1 MMTRRIELSPR
12 LRLAADLVPEGA
24 RLADVG
30 TDHAYL
36 PACLLMEGKIPSAI
50 AADLREGPLSRA
62 RETAAEY
69 GCGDRMAFRLCDGL
83 SGIQPDEVNTIAMAG
98 MGGETIAAILAAA
111 PWTWERECLLLLQPM
126 SAQPFLRRWLQ
137 AHGYTIRRELL
148 SREGDTLYT
157 TFEVYAG
164 PMAELTPAELWAGRQ
179 TRGEGSPLRLAYLDR
194 LLRQT
199 ERAIAGLKRS
209 KRPEDAS
216 RLAELEQVHQGL
228 LDMKEEWLS
237 WQR

>member
-1 MMTRRIELSPR
+1 MADRLLFSKTGRAKYISHLDLMRTFQRAFTRAGIEIKHTQGFHKHPFVSIALPLSVGYSSQCEILEFGLVGGATAEEVPAR
-12 LRLAADLVPEGA
+12 LTAAMPEGIIIHQCYPA
-24 RLADVG
+24 ERKLKELAYVNYIINFEYSEG
-30 TDHAYL
+30 RPQASE
-36 PACLLMEGKIPSAI
+36 PAM
-50 AADLREGPLSRA
+50 
-62 RETAAEY
+62 
-69 GCGDRMAFRLCDGL
+69 
-83 SGIQPDEVNTIAMAG
+83 
-98 MGGETIAAILAAA
+98 
-111 PWTWERECLLLLQPM
+111 
-126 SAQPFLRRWLQ
+126 
-137 AHGYTIRRELL
+137 RELL

-164 PMAELTPAELWAGRQ
+164 PMAKLTPAELWAGRQ

>member
-1 MMTRRIELSPR
+1 MLRIMIAFILGGTFAWMTFFRSEE
-12 LRLAADLVPEGA
+12 AEDPEGKGPRYRPYLEGWLLPSYA
-24 RLADVG
+24 AVMLMAVLFLPGWPELA
-30 TDHAYL
+30 
-36 PACLLMEGKIPSAI
+36 K
-50 AADLREGPLSRA
+50 R
-62 RETAAEY
+62 
-69 GCGDRMAFRLCDGL
+69 
-83 SGIQPDEVNTIAMAG
+83 
-98 MGGETIAAILAAA
+98 AAA
-111 PWTWERECLLLLQPM
+111 CMIMMFLHISLYFVLLLL
-126 SAQPFLRRWLQ
+126 AQPFLRRWLQ

-164 PMAELTPAELWAGRQ
+164 PMAKLTPAELWAGRQ

>member
-1 MMTRRIELSPR
+1 MRRLELSPR
-12 LRLAADLVPEGA
+12 LAAIAEQVPQGA

-36 PACLLMEGKIPSAI
+36 PAWLLLAGRISGAV
-50 AADLREGPLSRA
+50 ATDVREGPLQRG
-62 RETAAEY
+62 RETARLYKVE
-69 GCGDRMAFRLCDGL
+69 DRMVFRCCDGL
-83 SGIQPDEVNTIAMAG
+83 AAVEPQEADTVVIAG
-98 MGGETIAAILAAA
+98 MGGELMARIVERA
-111 PWTWERECLLLLQPM
+111 PWTRGCTLLLQPM

-137 AHGYTIRRELL
+137 AHDYTIRRELL

-164 PMAELTPAELWAGRQ
+164 PMAKLTPAELWAGRQ

>member
-1 MMTRRIELSPR
+1 MRTVELTPR
-12 LRLAADLVPEGA
+12 LRSVAELVPRGA
-24 RLADVG
+24 RFADVG

-36 PACLLMEGKIPSAI
+36 PVWLLQQGRITGAVAS
-50 AADLREGPLSRA
+50 DLRPGPLERA
-62 RETAAEY
+62 RGTAEKY
-69 GCGDRMAFRLCDGL
+69 GLTGRMDFRLCDGL
-83 SGIQPDEVNTIAMAG
+83 SGIQPDEVNTIAIAG

-111 PWTWERECLLLLQPM
+111 PWTWERECLLLLQP
-126 SAQPFLRRWLQ
+126 
-137 AHGYTIRRELL
+137 IRRELL

-164 PMAELTPAELWAGRQ
+164 PMAKLTPAELWAGRQ

>member
-1 MMTRRIELSPR
+1 MRTVELTPR
-12 LRLAADLVPEGA
+12 LRSVAELVPRGA
-24 RLADVG
+24 RFADVG

-36 PACLLMEGKIPSAI
+36 PVWLLQQGRITGAVAS
-50 AADLREGPLSRA
+50 DLRPGPLERA
-62 RETAAEY
+62 RGTAEKY
-69 GCGDRMAFRLCDGL
+69 GLTGRMDFRLCDGL

-98 MGGETIAAILAAA
+98 MGGETI
-111 PWTWERECLLLLQPM
+111 
-126 SAQPFLRRWLQ
+126 LRRWLQ
-137 AHGYTIRRELL
+137 AHDYTIRRELL

-164 PMAELTPAELWAGRQ
+164 PMAKLTPAELWAGRQ

>member
-1 MMTRRIELSPR
+1 M
-12 LRLAADLVPEGA
+12 V
-24 RLADVG
+24 
-30 TDHAYL
+30 
-36 PACLLMEGKIPSAI
+36 
-50 AADLREGPLSRA
+50 
-62 RETAAEY
+62 
-69 GCGDRMAFRLCDGL
+69 FRCCDGL
-83 SGIQPDEVNTIAMAG
+83 AAVEPQEADTVVIAG
-98 MGGETIAAILAAA
+98 MGGELMARIVERA
-111 PWTWERECLLLLQPM
+111 PWTRGCTLLLQPM

-164 PMAELTPAELWAGRQ
+164 PMAKLTPAELWAGRQ

>member
-1 MMTRRIELSPR
+1 MATVREIYQYLDG
-12 LRLAADLVPEGA
+12 LAPFSLQMEFDNAGFLVGRGERA
-24 RLADVG
+24 VS
-30 TDHAYL
+30 
-36 PACLLMEGKIPSAI
+36 KILVSLDITEEVA
-50 AADLREGPLSRA
+50 E
-62 RETAAEY
+62 EAAEL
-69 GCGDRMAFRLCDGL
+69 GAELIVSHHPVIFRPAKSVTDGDPDGRVL
-83 SGIQPDEVNTIAMAG
+83 LALAEHR
-98 MGGETIAAILAAA
+98 IAAICAHTNLDAVAGGVNDALA
-111 PWTWERECLLLLQPM
+111 
-126 SAQPFLRRWLQ
+126 
-137 AHGYTIRRELL
+137 
-148 SREGDTLYT
+148 LYT

-164 PMAELTPAELWAGRQ
+164 PMAKLTPAELWAGRQ

>member
-1 MMTRRIELSPR
+1 MTDEKIARINELAKKS
-12 LRLAADLVPEGA
+12 
-24 RLADVG
+24 
-30 TDHAYL
+30 
-36 PACLLMEGKIPSAI
+36 K
-50 AADLREGPLSRA
+50 
-62 RETAAEY
+62 
-69 GCGDRMAFRLCDGL
+69 
-83 SGIQPDEVNTIAMAG
+83 AG
-98 MGGETIAAILAAA
+98 
-111 PWTWERECLLLLQPM
+111 
-126 SAQPFLRRWLQ
+126 
-137 AHGYTIRRELL
+137 
-148 SREGDTLYT
+148 
-157 TFEVYAG
+157 
-164 PMAELTPAELWAGRQ
+164 ELTPAELWAGRQ

>member
-1 MMTRRIELSPR
+1 MRTVELTPR
-12 LRLAADLVPEGA
+12 LRSVAELVPRGA
-24 RLADVG
+24 RFADVG

-36 PACLLMEGKIPSAI
+36 PVWLLQQGRITGAVAS
-50 AADLREGPLSRA
+50 DLRPGPLERA
-62 RETAAEY
+62 RGTAEKY
-69 GCGDRMAFRLCDGL
+69 GLTGRMDFRLCDGL

-137 AHGYTIRRELL
+137 AHDYTIRRELL

-164 PMAELTPAELWAGRQ
+164 PMAKLTPAELWAGRQ
-179 TRGEGSPLRLAYLDR
+179 SRDALRGPYLEGLIRKLD
-194 LLRQT
+194 
-199 ERAIAGLKRS
+199 RAIAGLS
-209 KRPEDAS
+209 
-216 RLAELEQVHQGL
+216 LAREGRGEARKQELEQVRDGL
-228 LDMKEEWLS
+228 QDMKKEWDG

>member
-1 MMTRRIELSPR
+1 MPASAPAHERP
-12 LRLAADLVPEGA
+12 A
-24 RLADVG
+24 
-30 TDHAYL
+30 L
-36 PACLLMEGKIPSAI
+36 PAPLAS
-50 AADLREGPLSRA
+50 GP
-62 RETAAEY
+62 
-69 GCGDRMAFRLCDGL
+69 
-83 SGIQPDEVNTIAMAG
+83 
-98 MGGETIAAILAAA
+98 
-111 PWTWERECLLLLQPM
+111 
-126 SAQPFLRRWLQ
+126 
-137 AHGYTIRRELL
+137 GYTIRRELL

>member
-1 MMTRRIELSPR
+1 MADRLLFSKTGRAKYISHLDLMRTFQRAFTRAGIEIKHTQGFHKHPFVSIALPLSVGYSSQCEILEFGLVGGATAEEVPAR
-12 LRLAADLVPEGA
+12 LTAAMPEGIIIHQCYPA
-24 RLADVG
+24 ERKLKELAYVNYIINFEYSEG
-30 TDHAYL
+30 RPQASE
-36 PACLLMEGKIPSAI
+36 PAM
-50 AADLREGPLSRA
+50 
-62 RETAAEY
+62 
-69 GCGDRMAFRLCDGL
+69 
-83 SGIQPDEVNTIAMAG
+83 
-98 MGGETIAAILAAA
+98 
-111 PWTWERECLLLLQPM
+111 
-126 SAQPFLRRWLQ
+126 
-137 AHGYTIRRELL
+137 RELL

>member
-1 MMTRRIELSPR
+1 MRTVELTPR
-12 LRLAADLVPEGA
+12 LRSVAELVPRGA
-24 RLADVG
+24 RFADVG

-36 PACLLMEGKIPSAI
+36 PVWLLQQGRITGAVAS
-50 AADLREGPLSRA
+50 DLRPGPLERA
-62 RETAAEY
+62 RGTAEKY
-69 GCGDRMAFRLCDGL
+69 GLTGRMDFRLCD
-83 SGIQPDEVNTIAMAG
+83 
-98 MGGETIAAILAAA
+98 
-111 PWTWERECLLLLQPM
+111 ERECLLLLQPM

-164 PMAELTPAELWAGRQ
+164 PMAKLTPAELWAGRQ